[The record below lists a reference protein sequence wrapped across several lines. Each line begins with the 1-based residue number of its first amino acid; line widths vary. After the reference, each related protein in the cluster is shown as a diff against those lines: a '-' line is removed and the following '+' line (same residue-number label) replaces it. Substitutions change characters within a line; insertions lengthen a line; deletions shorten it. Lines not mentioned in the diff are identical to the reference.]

1 MHRFF
6 IHRNTRM
13 NSIRRHHLQQL
24 AALIATAAA
33 PPMLSR
39 AHAQTAK
46 KLNVLIGFPAGGA
59 PDTVARAVGEGL
71 RELGYGAVVEN
82 KAGAGGRLAADAL
95 LAGPADGSTIML
107 VPGGNLT
114 IYPHIYP
121 KLRYRMADFALLA
134 TACEFEFALA
144 VGPAVPVKTLAEF
157 MAWAKAH
164 PAKAQFGS
172 PGAGTA
178 MHFIGVQLGQL
189 GKFEFQHIPYRGG
202 APALS
207 DTMGGTLPA
216 VMTTLPNVL
225 GAHKSGKVRIL
236 AHSGSTRSAAVPD
249 VPTFKESGF
258 PELTIGE
265 SFVWVAP
272 ARTPVGVQRELTAA
286 LTAAVSKPK
295 VKAALEAAEY
305 DMLALTPEAL
315 AARLSREDKHWAEIV
330 KATGYKSE
338 D

>member
-1 MHRFF
+1 
-6 IHRNTRM
+6 M
-13 NSIRRHHLQQL
+13 NSIRRLHLQQL
-24 AALIATAAA
+24 AALFAVATT
-33 PPMLSR
+33 PTLMSR
-39 AHAQTAK
+39 AHAQAGK
-46 KLNVLIGFPAGGA
+46 KLNVLVGFPAGGA

-71 RELGYGAVVEN
+71 RDLGYTAIVDN

-95 LAGPADGSTIML
+95 MAGPADGSAVML
-107 VPGGNLT
+107 MPGGNLT

-144 VGPAVPVKTLAEF
+144 VGPGTPAKTLAEF
-157 MAWAKAH
+157 IAWAKAN

-216 VMTTLPNVL
+216 VLTTLPNVL
-225 GAHKSGKVRIL
+225 SAHKSGKVRIL
-236 AHSGSTRSAAVPD
+236 AHSGGTRNAAVPD

-258 PELTIGE
+258 PALTIGE

-272 ARTPVGVQRELTAA
+272 AKTPAAVQKELAAA

-315 AARLSREDKHWAEIV
+315 AARLAKEDKHWAAIV

>member
-1 MHRFF
+1 
-6 IHRNTRM
+6 M

-24 AALIATAAA
+24 CALIATAAA
-33 PPMLSR
+33 PPLMSQ
-39 AHAQTAK
+39 AHAQAGK
-46 KLNVLIGFPAGGA
+46 KLNVLVGFPAGGA
-59 PDTVARAVGEGL
+59 PDTVARAVAEGL
-71 RELGYGAVVEN
+71 RELGYSAVVDN
-82 KAGAGGRLAADAL
+82 KTGAGGRLAADAL

-144 VGPAVPVKTLAEF
+144 VGPGAPVKTLAEF
-157 MAWAKAH
+157 IAWAKAN

-207 DTMGGTLPA
+207 DAMGGTLPA
-216 VMTTLPNVL
+216 LMTTLPNVL
-225 GAHKSGKVRIL
+225 SAHRSGKVRIL
-236 AHSGSTRSAAVPD
+236 AHSGSARNAALPD

-258 PELTIGE
+258 PSLTISE

-272 ARTPVGVQRELTAA
+272 AKTPAAVQKELTDA
-286 LTAAVSKPK
+286 LTAAVAKPK
-295 VKAALEAAEY
+295 VKAALTAAEY
-305 DMLALTPEAL
+305 DTLVLTPDAL
-315 AARLSREDKHWAEIV
+315 AARLASENKHWAEIV